1 MLAIWAALGIYDL
14 ALSEIIPK
22 ARDAIAMTGGWLSL
36 EVWLLIL
43 AGILVVATL
52 EYAHRRSGGVR
63 SISGG
68 NGADI
73 IDSVPPGMLDH
84 IVDGLQAFA
93 DVTSINNLIA
103 KESVTVSKYMARTTY
118 IMKYVSSP
126 RLRRKIASIIARK
139 IEKLSITLSQSSIR
153 LKKSAETIE
162 NSCSFIVS
170 SSTTNTDVAIEELK
184 QFRSTVSFSM
194 DSFVGLRDSTEQA
207 KITVGNMTGISRE
220 LTVASA
226 NFRKSTEEF
235 SHELASFIDRLKRLD
250 ELCAEKIKY
259 PQ

>member
-1 MLAIWAALGIYDL
+1 MSWSALKERAELARRILGTRTAKWMLAIWAALGIYDL
-14 ALSEIIPK
+14 ALSEIIPEGLGNRFPK

-153 LKKSAETIE
+153 LK
-162 NSCSFIVS
+162 N
-170 SSTTNTDVAIEELK
+170 
-184 QFRSTVSFSM
+184 R
-194 DSFVGLRDSTEQA
+194 R
-207 KITVGNMTGISRE
+207 R
-220 LTVASA
+220 
-226 NFRKSTEEF
+226 R
-235 SHELASFIDRLKRLD
+235 
-250 ELCAEKIKY
+250 
-259 PQ
+259 